1 MLFLDEKLRQPVVR
15 PLHDL
20 VKSTQILET
29 FAKVTDEDEAFFDA
43 IDKRLAKFG
52 EVRKITEN
60 EAATAATTRK
70 NQSKRN
76 NWVVD
81 DAEYLPDSWQC
92 MPPSVPASRS

>member
-1 MLFLDEKLRQPVVR
+1 MFFLDEKLRRPVVR

-29 FAKVTDEDEAFFDA
+29 FAKVTDEDEAFLDAMDKHLAEFDEA
-43 IDKRLAKFG
+43 REIA
-52 EVRKITEN
+52 ET

-76 NWVVD
+76 NWVAD
-81 DAEYLPDSWQC
+81 DAEYLPDS
-92 MPPSVPASRS
+92 